1 MSASEKPSERYI
13 LSDNE
18 RIQHRCRTCYRP
30 DRRRTSNIML
40 VNGKLVTGARLS
52 RNQLKGFLSVSIERH
67 GVGSG
72 LLAEFVESKRDHF
85 LAILKMP
92 PPFGNFRAASPC
104 RFIKLFLPF
113 GAVLDFPSL
122 GAGSH
127 DLGQCHTIGCIS
139 KRAIGPASGSEI
151 P

>member
-1 MSASEKPSERYI
+1 MSASEWSL

-18 RIQHRCRTCYRP
+18 RIQHRRRTCHRP
-30 DRRRTSNIML
+30 DRRRTSHIVL
-40 VNGKLVTGARLS
+40 VNGELVTGARLS
-52 RNQLKGFLSVSIERH
+52 RNQLECFLSVSIERH

-72 LLAEFVESKRDHF
+72 LLAEFVESEGDHF
-85 LAILKMP
+85 LAILKMS
-92 PPFGNFRAASPC
+92 PPFGNFRAASTC

-113 GAVLDFPSL
+113 GAILDFPLL

-127 DLGQCHTIGCIS
+127 DLRQRHTIACIS
-139 KRAIGPASGSEI
+139 KRAIGPGYGSEI